1 MPSVNRHF
9 KLEAW
14 FMAALALIPLA
25 VGIVAA
31 IFFA

>member
-1 MPSVNRHF
+1 MPSINRHF

-14 FMAALALIPLA
+14 LMAALGLVPLA